1 MTKIVRGIVL
11 ISLLILVISCGDKD
25 KPVFTQIMPT
35 SENARLDFIGYVTNE
50 KFELTHEMTYF
61 SRSYVGEIEIDGKT
75 VHQYISNNKIT
86 QFYTDENG
94 SLLERSTENIENRI
108 VQYGL
113 YTKNPVEIKF
123 WKPLLKFDKGL
134 ETRWEIQVD
143 TTFTAFDENGK
154 VHEIEYFDYGQ
165 AKYDGWSEVA
175 VPYRRD
181 EPYRVMNTFWPR
193 TNTYYY
199 DKATGDSLYVRRGK
213 ARQLFEP
220 KFGAIRFMTDYVYKF
235 KGDTAYTFR
244 RGTWELKSKY
254 LPGEK

>member
-1 MTKIVRGIVL
+1 MTKIAKGVAV
-11 ISLLILVISCGDKD
+11 ISILFLVSSCGDKN
-25 KPVFTQIMPT
+25 KPVITHIMPT
-35 SENARLDFIGYVTNE
+35 SEKARLDFIGYATNE

-61 SRSYVGEIEIDGKT
+61 SRTYIGEIEIDGKN

-86 QFYTDENG
+86 QFYTDEKGN
-94 SLLERSTENIENRI
+94 LLELSKDNIENRI

-113 YTKNPVEIKF
+113 YTKTPIEIKY
-123 WKPLLKFDKGL
+123 WKPLLKFEKGL
-134 ETRWEIQVD
+134 ETRWEIQTD
-143 TTFTAFDENGK
+143 TTFTAYDDKGRA
-154 VHEIEYFDYGQ
+154 HEIEYFDYGQ

-193 TNTYYY
+193 IATYYY
-199 DKATGDSLYVRRGK
+199 DKTTGDSLYVRRGK
-213 ARQLFEP
+213 ARQLFEQ
-220 KFGAIRFMTDYVYKF
+220 KFGAIRFITDYVYKF
-235 KGDTAYTFR
+235 KGDTVYTFR